1 MLLSL
6 KRSPFLLPSLAF
18 ILLFLPYCTPPP
30 TKEVPPDYWA
40 VMCDSS
46 LTPLERMEAHS
57 QLMRLEPWDSSYL
70 LLANLPEHAR
80 DLVLEAC
87 FRAQRIDKFY
97 LTPDDTTIAPLIS
110 EDLRWLLQHRKV
122 IGVSELNDGT
132 PLSMLLSY
140 YQEQSQ
146 IDSAIVLIE
155 RTYPSWHKFK
165 AFNEIELHN
174 TTVEV
179 FTLQG
184 DYSKALLFLKK
195 GMSLARRADAQIH
208 HADYYAELANI
219 LYFLGLNEEALF
231 AYAQCVAKAEA
242 APHTQQT
249 QYPDVYRFA
258 NQIIT
263 AETEEI
269 ALGLYDK
276 ALKHIG
282 PTYEQDLKVQVYAA
296 LARYYVL
303 RNLNERAIDPLTTS
317 IDFAQRYGRPLDAL
331 TGEAELTGILS
342 TIGQTREAIN
352 LGRSIESE
360 LRERSM
366 RSDLLS
372 VYEELENGY
381 EQLGLQDSSYYYN
394 RLAAGLTKEIGTT
407 KRLAVDVANIMNASL
422 REEAE
427 LIQAQEKELMQTE
440 LARQRLVLILTGV
453 GFLVACGLIYLG
465 WRLYQVRQQS
475 IRLLSARGK
484 ELEST
489 NKRLERF
496 VGVVSHDV
504 LTRLDLVLSTGHVLV
519 GDIPEQNTLQKYYE
533 TSQRISTELKTYCL
547 DLLEESRSTTP
558 LLLLNRSEAEA
569 IVDDVLQAY
578 EQDLN
583 LAGFQVFREAL
594 TSVNLPAV
602 ILQQL
607 MHNLVSNAL
616 KYAPLPNKAPI
627 LRITAEAG
635 PDGNS
640 CWVIED
646 NGPGL
651 SSAAFKDVPAEGNSP
666 TKKQG
671 RGIGLKLLQSQLALY
686 GARLSL
692 ESSQLGGLRVVVFF
706 AGIDRNADEATS
718 ETAQYFSSAAP

>member
-155 RTYPSWHKFK
+155 RTYPSWNKYDG
-165 AFNEIELHN
+165 IQLHN
-174 TTVEV
+174 SAVAVSTIK
-179 FTLQG
+179 G
-184 DYSKALLFLKK
+184 DYSNALIFVKR
-195 GMSLARRADAQIH
+195 GMLLARRAKEQMH
-208 HADYYAELANI
+208 FADYYAQLAGI
-219 LYFLGLNEEALF
+219 LYSLGLNEEALF
-231 AYAQCVAKAEA
+231 AYAQCNAKAEA
-242 APHTQQT
+242 APRSQQT
-249 QYPDVYRFA
+249 EYPDVYRFA
-258 NQIIT
+258 NQIIA

-269 ALGLYDK
+269 ALGLYDY
-276 ALKHIG
+276 ALKYIG
-282 PTYEQDLKVQVYAA
+282 PTYEQGLKVQVHTS
-296 LARYYVL
+296 LAKYYVL
-303 RNLNERAIDPLTTS
+303 RNLNERAIDPLNTS
-317 IDFAQRYGRPLDAL
+317 IDFAQRYGLPLNAL
-331 TGEAELTGILS
+331 ANEAELTGILNS
-342 TIGQTREAIN
+342 VGRAREAIN
-352 LGRSIESE
+352 LGRSIEPE
-360 LRERSM
+360 LREHSM

-394 RLAAGLTKEIGTT
+394 RLAAGITKEIGMT
-407 KRLAVDVANIMNASL
+407 KRLAVDVANIMSASL
-422 REEAE
+422 REEAK
-427 LIQAQEKELMQTE
+427 LIQAQEKALMREQ
-440 LARQRLVLILTGV
+440 LARQRLVLILTGG

-484 ELEST
+484 ELEIT

-616 KYAPLPNKAPI
+616 KYASLPNKAPI

-718 ETAQYFSSAAP
+718 ETAQYFTNAAP